1 MFVRLRRSSRKAR
14 VALAAATAAALIGGA
29 LYWYAETPRYDAPVP
44 AADATPRQVAK
55 AYMTALDAGDADTA
69 RALST
74 PRQRE
79 SADTWLS
86 TTAHM
91 RERTTSHPQ
100 ERSGKTPEDHVG
112 KSVYVPVNFTLQQK
126 WWHFYDPSMP
136 DGRHDWG
143 YVLVRD
149 HGRWLVND
157 EGME

>member
-14 VALAAATAAALIGGA
+14 VALAAATAALIGGA

-79 SADTWLS
+79 SADHELA
-86 TTAHM
+86 TTS
-91 RERTTSHPQ
+91 RLRDRTTSHPG
-100 ERSGKTPEDHVG
+100 ESRGSRGT
-112 KSVYVPVNFTLQQK
+112 YVPVNFTLQQK
-126 WWHFYDPSMP
+126 WWSPYDPSMP